1 MGQFPMRERPIPFW
15 FSQSLPPLSK
25 LLTHSCQSVGHGPQ
39 QSSDPP
45 VPRDKAAHP
54 SLPAPLALPQ
64 LITAPD
70 ITCLVLETY
79 PRGCSPD
86 GELGFPPF
94 SGPCG
99 SSTTAGMAYL
109 KSSPYSVNGIGL
121 AMPTMDSLHS
131 SMGYPP
137 GNPRKQRRERTTFTR
152 AQLDIL
158 ESLFGKTRYPDIFM
172 REEVALK
179 INLPES
185 RVQLNLPDP
194 GDLWDDSPFEEN
206 TNGSN
211 RESNL
216 EPLGPKESYP
226 EHLGSG
232 STTIFVLPDLLR
244 NVAALR
250 VYPGESRH
258 PHEVKTVIRH
268 LPPHDQNR
276 GVCEGTLTRAVLS
289 ALVCHG
295 TFTGRVQKLIS
306 SPLPFS
312 LNEIKVTMT
321 ALSRVILRVTAPQQG
336 EYSNVSTPLSPFMR
350 DRGECDGTFSCYPMS
365 HGTHIRRVV

>member
-1 MGQFPMRERPIPFW
+1 MNCLERKGADVPKIVPGERR
-15 FSQSLPPLSK
+15 
-25 LLTHSCQSVGHGPQ
+25 CRCPQ
-39 QSSDPP
+39 DSA
-45 VPRDKAAHP
+45 R
-54 SLPAPLALPQ
+54 
-64 LITAPD
+64 
-70 ITCLVLETY
+70 
-79 PRGCSPD
+79 CSPD

-185 RVQLNLPDP
+185 RVQGCFINVATNINISERIRDP

-216 EPLGPKESYP
+216 EPLDPYP
-226 EHLGSG
+226 DAL
-232 STTIFVLPDLLR
+232 TTISWR
-244 NVAALR
+244 R
-250 VYPGESRH
+250 
-258 PHEVKTVIRH
+258 
-268 LPPHDQNR
+268 
-276 GVCEGTLTRAVLS
+276 
-289 ALVCHG
+289 
-295 TFTGRVQKLIS
+295 
-306 SPLPFS
+306 
-312 LNEIKVTMT
+312 
-321 ALSRVILRVTAPQQG
+321 G
-336 EYSNVSTPLSPFMR
+336 EYNNVSAPSPPFER
-350 DRGECDGTFSCYPMS
+350 DRGECDGTLSNYPMS
-365 HGTHIRRVV
+365 HGTLTGRVQ